1 MWRHQGLRRAGVAG
15 IVCAVL
21 ALLQSDIAQLRFD
34 ICEGQHPQAA
44 LRTYS
49 AAERA
54 HLRAFYEASDVDLCA
69 LDARVLRTAV
79 DVAKNPRRTKKKT
92 KVPPSAPARDGSS
105 TASAPDSGWTE
116 RRMQD
121 ENGQI
126 LPDALTRAQ
135 GQVDRMKSVQGR
147 AAAVGRGLWTELG
160 PVNISGR
167 VRSMLVDPRNPLVL
181 YAGGV
186 RGGIWKSTTGGA
198 SWSPL
203 NDFLPNMS
211 VTSLVFDPTNPNII
225 WAGTGE
231 DVIGGGI
238 YRSTDAGAN
247 WAFVPGT
254 DAVGFRI
261 IRRLAS
267 AVVGGKTV
275 ITVATGSGLYRTDN
289 NGASWQ
295 AASQTV
301 FVPTL
306 ANTWDVEHDPV
317 TPANMVAS
325 SNYSGAGMWYS
336 RDGGVTWSV
345 ATVDYAVHGRIELA
359 YAPSNPQIVYASV
372 QGVYNKDV
380 PDGALYKSTDGGA
393 SYTRVNHHK
402 QMFQGWHN
410 NSLWIDP
417 TNANALMFGAVDV
430 FRSSDGGATIEKISY
445 WALWPVSA
453 HADHHW
459 FVTHPQ
465 FNGTTNRTVFLTN
478 DGGVYMMDDYR
489 AVSLTSGWTD
499 LSGHLAV
506 TQFYGVGGNP
516 LTGVIIGGTQDNGNL
531 MYQASNVPK
540 KWVQVVGGDGG
551 YVAFDQLQPHMS
563 YYSYV
568 YGMFLTRRNEI
579 NRSTAYISGE
589 YVVGGEVSWK
599 ASPYH
604 IPDAKNNRSNFI
616 TPFAL
621 DPNVSNTMYV
631 AGYSLWRTTTL
642 DATVTNSSGPVWE
655 SVKADGGKGLSAVA
669 VTKGNSAVVW
679 VGDNSGGL
687 WKTTNA
693 TVAASAVTWTDVGS
707 ALPDR
712 TVTDIWIDPAN
723 GAHVI
728 VGFGG
733 FSADNLWETTDT
745 GATWRAI
752 TGSGVTALPSLP
764 VYSIDVH
771 PYNKT
776 WIYVGT
782 ELGLFTTEDTG
793 AHWSTL
799 SEGPVNAP
807 IYDISWVGT
816 TLVLGTFGRGAFTM
830 DFAVP
835 EFSSVV
841 LSRSTTR
848 QIEYTV
854 TFTRAVTGVDAADF
868 VATATGSASARI
880 STVTGSGTTYVVT
893 VDVSGGIG
901 LVSLERATTVTI
913 VDTMGQ
919 TLAPGST
926 FVAPSCVA
934 HAGGVAC
941 TMVVTSAANS
951 GAGSLRA
958 VIESAAAGATILFSP
973 LLNDQ
978 TIAIESPLIL
988 TRSVTIDTGPTE
1000 VRVTIDGGGDS
1011 SIFSVNSGVTVT
1023 LNRLHL
1029 TNGSAYQGAAVSNAG
1044 TITIRNSSIANS
1056 RSSSG
1061 GTIFNTGT
1069 LTLVNTTIYDNT
1081 ATSGYVI
1088 ANQNDATMSIV
1099 HTTISG
1105 NTAPS
1110 IVLYNVG
1117 TLTLK
1122 NSIIADSVAMN
1133 CYSSSFYGTIV
1144 IANTI
1149 VEDRTCKTTLSGD
1162 PKLATAAL
1170 NGGKTYTKAL
1180 NTGSIAINAAN
1191 DSVCASALVGNRDQ
1205 RGAVRPAGIRCDI
1218 GAYEANAVIPTATPV
1233 RTATQT
1239 RTRTP
1244 ARTVT
1249 RTRTRTATPRLPVR
1263 TATRTPTRRV
1273 P

>member
-1 MWRHQGLRRAGVAG
+1 
-15 IVCAVL
+15 VCAVL

-34 ICEGQHPQAA
+34 VCEGQHPQAA

-49 AAERA
+49 AAARA

-79 DVAKNPRRTKKKT
+79 NVAKNPRRTKKKT

-105 TASAPDSGWTE
+105 TASAPDSSWTE

-167 VRSMLVDPRNPLVL
+167 VRSMLVDPRNPSVL

-186 RGGIWKSTTGGA
+186 RGGIWKSTTGGS

-211 VTSLVFDPTNPNII
+211 VTAMVFDPTNPDII

-231 DVIGGGI
+231 DTIGGGI
-238 YRSTDAGAN
+238 YRSTDAGAH

-254 DAVGFRI
+254 DQVGFRI
-261 IRRLAS
+261 IRRLAI

-275 ITVATGSGLYRTDN
+275 VTVATGSGLFATDN
-289 NGASWQ
+289 NGASWRVGVQ
-295 AASQTV
+295 KDVA
-301 FVPTL
+301 PTL
-306 ANTWDVEHDPV
+306 ANTWDVEHDPGK
-317 TPANMVAS
+317 PANMVAS

-336 RDGGVTWSV
+336 RDGGENWSV
-345 ATVDYAVHGRIELA
+345 ATVDYAVNGRIELA
-359 YAPSNPQIVYASV
+359 YAPSNPTIVYASV
-372 QGVYNKDV
+372 QGVYDPNV
-380 PDGALYKSTDGGA
+380 PDGALYKSTDGGE
-393 SYTRVNHHK
+393 SYTRVNHHR
-402 QMFQGWHN
+402 QMVQGWHN
-410 NSLWIDP
+410 NALWVDP
-417 TNANALMFGAVDV
+417 TDANALMFGAVDV
-430 FRSSDGGATIEKISY
+430 FRSSDGGTTIEKISN

-465 FNGTTNRTVFLTN
+465 FDGTDNRTVYLTN
-478 DGGVYMMDDYR
+478 DGGVYMMEDYR
-489 AVSLTSGWTD
+489 EVSETFGWTD
-499 LSGHLAV
+499 YSGQLAV

-516 LTGVIIGGTQDNGNL
+516 QTGVIIGGTQDNGNL
-531 MYQASNVPK
+531 MYPSPDGPK
-540 KWVQVVGGDGG
+540 HWEQVVGGDGG
-551 YVAFDQLQPHMS
+551 YVAFDQLQPHLS

-568 YGMFLTRRNEI
+568 YGMNLTRRNEL
-579 NRSTAYISGE
+579 NGSTAYISGE
-589 YVVGGEVSWK
+589 YINAGSFAWK
-599 ASPYH
+599 ASPYY
-604 IPDAKNNRSNFI
+604 IPDAKNRRTNFI

-642 DATVTNSSGPVWE
+642 DATVTNSSGPAWE
-655 SVKADGGKGLSAVA
+655 SVKEDGGKGLSAVA

-679 VGDNSGGL
+679 VGDNDGGL

-693 TVAASAVTWTDVGS
+693 TAAAALVTWSDVGGT
-707 ALPDR
+707 LPNR
-712 TVTDIWIDPAN
+712 MVNDIWIDPAN

-782 ELGLFTTEDTG
+782 ELGLFTSEDTG

-830 DFAVP
+830 DFSIP
-835 EFSSVV
+835 RFGTVV
-841 LSRSTTR
+841 LSRASIR
-848 QIEYTV
+848 QLEYTV

-868 VATATGSASARI
+868 VATTTGSASARI
-880 STVTGSGTTYVVT
+880 SAVTGSGATYVVT
-893 VDVSGGIG
+893 VDVPGGVG
-901 LVSLERATTVTI
+901 VVSLGRATTVTI

-919 TLAPGST
+919 NLEPDST

-934 HAGGVAC
+934 HNGGVGC
-941 TMVVTSAANS
+941 TSVVTSAANS
-951 GAGSLRA
+951 GAGSLRS
-958 VIESAAAGATILFSP
+958 VIEGAAAGATILFSP
-973 LLNDQ
+973 TLSGQ
-978 TIAIESPLIL
+978 TIAL
-988 TRSVTIDTGPTE
+988 TSALVLTKSMTIDATLTNAQI
-1000 VRVTIDGGGDS
+1000 TIDGGGT
-1011 SIFSVNSGVTVT
+1011 SGLFNAAAPSVT
-1023 LNRLHL
+1023 LNGLHMV
-1029 TNGSAYQGAAVSNAG
+1029 NGYGGQGGALWNAG
-1044 TITIRNSSIANS
+1044 TLLVRNSSITGS
-1056 RSSSG
+1056 RSSISG
-1061 GTIFNTGT
+1061 AAIFNTGT
-1069 LTLVNTTIYDNT
+1069 ATFVNTTIYDNT
-1081 ATSGYVI
+1081 ANSGYVI
-1088 ANQNDATMSIV
+1088 TNENDATMNIV

-1110 IVLYNVG
+1110 MVLYNVG
-1117 TLTLK
+1117 VLSLK
-1122 NSIIADSVAMN
+1122 NSIIADSVAMQ
-1133 CYSSSFYGTIV
+1133 CYSSSFYGTISIV
-1144 IANTI
+1144 NTI
-1149 VEDRTCKTTLSGD
+1149 IEDRSCKSTLGGD
-1162 PKLATAAL
+1162 PKLAVAAL
-1170 NGGKTYTKAL
+1170 NGAKTYTKAL
-1180 NTGSIAINAAN
+1180 NTGSNAINAAN
-1191 DSVCASALVGNRDQ
+1191 DSVCASALVGSRDQ
-1205 RGAVRPAGIRCDI
+1205 RGALRPAGARCDI
-1218 GAYEANAVIPTATPV
+1218 GAYEANGVAPTATAV
-1233 RTATQT
+1233 RVATAT
-1239 RTRTP
+1239 RTKT
-1244 ARTVT
+1244 TT
-1249 RTRTRTATPRLPVR
+1249 RTRTRTATPRPPAR